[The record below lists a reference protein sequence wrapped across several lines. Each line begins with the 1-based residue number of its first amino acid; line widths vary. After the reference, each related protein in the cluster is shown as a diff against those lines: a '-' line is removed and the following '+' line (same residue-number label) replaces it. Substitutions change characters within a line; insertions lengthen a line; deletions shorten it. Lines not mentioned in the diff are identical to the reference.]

1 MQDGA
6 TGATGP
12 QGSGLNTLTNVT
24 QVFLGDPNCPN
35 GGQFIRTGLDINQD
49 NVLASSEVQYQYYLC
64 NGSTG
69 PRRSKMEQMV

>member
-1 MQDGA
+1 MGADGQDGATGA

-49 NVLASSEVQYQYYLC
+49 NVLVKY
-64 NGSTG
+64 
-69 PRRSKMEQMV
+69 